1 MNVVC
6 VWEVGGGYESVG
18 GSMQKEQFERVG
30 ASGVYVWMGGVGG
43 WVWGGGGA
51 RKCVWKY
58 VGRIIGQ
65 GVCMRGVY
73 VCD

>member
-1 MNVVC
+1 M
-6 VWEVGGGYESVG
+6 
-18 GSMQKEQFERVG
+18 
-30 ASGVYVWMGGVGG
+30 YVWMGGVGG

-65 GVCMRGVY
+65 GVCMRGVC